1 MEEHMSH
8 RVTCIGPCRRSTA
21 SKEKF
26 LMNVN
31 LYCMCGCNL
40 MVCNDCVLNAH
51 NIDWNKY
58 IQIFPNPMRNPQ
70 EHLLIKVGQPH
81 VPRGLDQSQRGLDP
95 RGLDQNQRGIRSQQP
110 RPPVGLRKNDKIHP
124 QFDAGTSSM
133 PLRNPHYGDMS
144 NPPAQMP
151 NILQQRGIATSF
163 GEGQQHIE
171 HIEPQPYF
179 NESSGTQITPE
190 MDESESLMNYRG
202 SNNSKYKVYR

>member
-1 MEEHMSH
+1 MEEHMSN
-8 RVTCIGPCRRSTA
+8 RVTCIGPCRRSTT

-58 IQIFPNPMRNPQ
+58 IKIFPNPIRNPQ
-70 EHLLIKVGQPH
+70 EHLLIKVGKPLETGIKLEEFDGG
-81 VPRGLDQSQRGLDP
+81 V
-95 RGLDQNQRGIRSQQP
+95 QNLRSQQP
-110 RPPVGLRKNDKIHP
+110 KPPVGLRKNDKLHP

-151 NILQQRGIATSF
+151 NILQQRGIATSI
-163 GEGQQHIE
+163 GEGQQQHFE

-179 NESSGTQITPE
+179 NESSDTQRTSEI
-190 MDESESLMNYRG
+190 DESESLMNYRG
-202 SNNSKYKVYR
+202 SNNSKYKIYR